1 LQGISHDVTE
11 RQQLEGERVR
21 LQQLELK
28 DQFVSHV
35 SHELRSPIA
44 VLHQFVTILLDGV
57 AGGLQADQREY
68 LEIMLRNIHQLRC
81 MISDLLDVSRM
92 QSGKLIILPKR
103 FELGKIVRE
112 VAGSSAPRAVGK
124 SIVPVVNIA
133 PDLPEVLADPERVR
147 QILLNLVD
155 NALKFTPEHGH
166 ITVSVGPD
174 PDQAGFLCVSV
185 ADTGPGIV
193 PDELERVFE
202 HLYQVAETSDLN
214 RSGLGLGLYIC
225 KELVMQ
231 QGGRI
236 WVESRPGAGSTF
248 SFTLPAVSM
257 ELILAPVL
265 RSEKL
270 AQGWLGLI
278 HARVFPV
285 EPRPLGESDE
295 SALAAA
301 WRILARAHLPD
312 LDALVPRS
320 GPVEDSETFHAIACA
335 REGDVQVLARR
346 IEGQLALCN
355 ELTNGGLDWGV
366 SYEMLELPRSMDGA
380 ALRDL
385 ASRLSEDLQSEGTLH
400 MRRAA

>member
-1 LQGISHDVTE
+1 
-11 RQQLEGERVR
+11 
-21 LQQLELK
+21 
-28 DQFVSHV
+28 
-35 SHELRSPIA
+35 
-44 VLHQFVTILLDGV
+44 
-57 AGGLQADQREY
+57 
-68 LEIMLRNIHQLRC
+68 
-81 MISDLLDVSRM
+81 
-92 QSGKLIILPKR
+92 
-103 FELGKIVRE
+103 
-112 VAGSSAPRAVGK
+112 
-124 SIVPVVNIA
+124 
-133 PDLPEVLADPERVR
+133 
-147 QILLNLVD
+147 
-155 NALKFTPEHGH
+155 
-166 ITVSVGPD
+166 VSVGPD

-257 ELILAPVL
+257 ELILAPLL

-301 WRILARAHLPD
+301 WRVLARAHLPD
-312 LDALVPRS
+312 LDALVPRRLSTPSPARGKATCRCWRGALRVNSPCATSSRTAGSTGACPTRCSNSRGAWMAQRS
-320 GPVEDSETFHAIACA
+320 GTSHPGC
-335 REGDVQVLARR
+335 RR
-346 IEGQLALCN
+346 IC
-355 ELTNGGLDWGV
+355 
-366 SYEMLELPRSMDGA
+366 
-380 ALRDL
+380 
-385 ASRLSEDLQSEGTLH
+385 SRRERCT
-400 MRRAA
+400 